1 MQIKPIKKI
10 FVNSLSFI
18 VFQFLLISFSIG
30 FAIADDTKSKKGIE
44 FEKIKE
50 YFESFDLKKHDEEF
64 RGHTLEK
71 HVAKSFD
78 WLDGRLSGDRH
89 MKFASAYT
97 DVETA
102 NKVIKEIVTENE
114 QKIKDW
120 LEKNEEKKRLS
131 LSKTFDKTIGSILKK
146 GGKKTVDCNIG
157 VVVLK
162 RTDRHAK
169 SFFIITSYPVSNKSE
184 ADGDKTKKTW
194 KTKSSDKYA
203 MAFY

>member
-1 MQIKPIKKI
+1 MQIKPIKKN

-18 VFQFLLISFSIG
+18 VFQFLLISFSI
-30 FAIADDTKSKKGIE
+30 ALAVADDTKSKKGIE

-131 LSKTFDKTIGSILKK
+131 LNKTFDKTIGSILTK

-184 ADGDKTKKTW
+184 ADGDRTKKTW

>member
-1 MQIKPIKKI
+1 M
-10 FVNSLSFI
+10 
-18 VFQFLLISFSIG
+18 
-30 FAIADDTKSKKGIE
+30 
-44 FEKIKE
+44 
-50 YFESFDLKKHDEEF
+50 KKHDDEF

-102 NKVIKEIVTENE
+102 NKVIKEIVLENE

-120 LEKNEEKKRLS
+120 LEKDEEKKRLS
-131 LSKTFDKTIGSILKK
+131 LSKTFDKTIGAILKR

-157 VVVLK
+157 VIVLK

-184 ADGDKTKKTW
+184 VDGERTKKLGKPKHLINMRW
-194 KTKSSDKYA
+194 HFID
-203 MAFY
+203 

>member
-1 MQIKPIKKI
+1 MQIKPIKKT
-10 FVNSLSFI
+10 FVSIIRFVML
-18 VFQFLLISFSIG
+18 QLLLISFSIG
-30 FAIADDTKSKKGIE
+30 LVTADDTKTKKGIE

-50 YFESFDLKKHDEEF
+50 YFESFDLKKHDDEF

-97 DVETA
+97 DIETA
-102 NKVIKEIVTENE
+102 NKVIKEIVLENE

-120 LEKNEEKKRLS
+120 LEKDEEKKRLS
-131 LSKTFDKTIGSILKK
+131 LSKTFDKTIGAILKR

-157 VVVLK
+157 VIVLK

-184 ADGDKTKKTW
+184 VDGERTKKTW
-194 KTKSSDKYA
+194 KTKASDKYA